1 MAAAASED
9 EGATPANLAL
19 YRKYRPATFAE
30 VKGQDHVTGPLTQAL
45 RTGRIN
51 HAYLFSGPRGC
62 GKTSSA
68 RILARSLNCVKGPT
82 PEPCG
87 VCDSCVALAPSGP
100 GSIDVIEIDAA
111 SHGGVD
117 DARELRERA
126 FYTPVSGRFKIYI
139 IDEAHMVTQQGFN
152 ALLKLVEEPP
162 PHLKFIFATTEPEK
176 VLPTIR
182 SRTHHYPFRLVPPS
196 VLRELMQDIL
206 GKEGVAVEESVLP
219 LVVRAGAG
227 SARDSLSILDQL
239 LAGSD
244 ESGLSYERA
253 VALLGFTDASLLD
266 EIADAFAAADGAAVF
281 RVVNRVIEG
290 GHEPR
295 RFAAD
300 LLDRLRD
307 LIVLAAVPDAAA
319 SGLLDLPPD
328 RAELMARQADRFGQA
343 GLARA
348 AEIVSTGLDQMRGAT
363 SPRLLLE
370 LTCAQVLLPAA
381 ATDEKSLLARLER
394 LEKGTPSTVPQSPPR
409 PPHSSPADDAERS
422 RVPSLP
428 RTEPAP
434 ASPPRPPARP
444 APDRAEPARAARPP
458 ARPAPDPPEPAPQ
471 AARPAPKPVRV
482 PAADTLRQSWDAILE
497 AVMRERKVAWL
508 LLRNASVLSLEDG
521 VLTLRFPREGDVKG
535 FSVSGHD
542 AVLKRVLSSDFGL
555 NVTIR
560 GVAAGDVAA
569 QTGRPGTAAPAAA
582 RPPAVRRDP
591 APAPSEAAPPEFAG
605 PESAGPEFARPE
617 FAGPYDE
624 PDDMP
629 PGGSHEDEPSPDDR
643 AVRNAELT
651 GMDLIQREL
660 GGQVIGEFE
669 G

>member
-1 MAAAASED
+1 
-9 EGATPANLAL
+9 
-19 YRKYRPATFAE
+19 
-30 VKGQDHVTGPLTQAL
+30 
-45 RTGRIN
+45 
-51 HAYLFSGPRGC
+51 
-62 GKTSSA
+62 
-68 RILARSLNCVKGPT
+68 
-82 PEPCG
+82 
-87 VCDSCVALAPSGP
+87 
-100 GSIDVIEIDAA
+100 
-111 SHGGVD
+111 
-117 DARELRERA
+117 
-126 FYTPVSGRFKIYI
+126 
-139 IDEAHMVTQQGFN
+139 
-152 ALLKLVEEPP
+152 
-162 PHLKFIFATTEPEK
+162 
-176 VLPTIR
+176 
-182 SRTHHYPFRLVPPS
+182 
-196 VLRELMQDIL
+196 
-206 GKEGVAVEESVLP
+206 
-219 LVVRAGAG
+219 
-227 SARDSLSILDQL
+227 
-239 LAGSD
+239 
-244 ESGLSYERA
+244 
-253 VALLGFTDASLLD
+253 
-266 EIADAFAAADGAAVF
+266 VF
-281 RVVNRVIEG
+281 RVVNQVIEG
-290 GHEPR
+290 GYEPR

-422 RVPSLP
+422 RAPSLP

-444 APDRAEPARAARPP
+444 APDRAEPAQAARPP
-458 ARPAPDPPEPAPQ
+458 ARPAPA
-471 AARPAPKPVRV
+471 PVRV

-555 NVTIR
+555 NVTIK
-560 GVAAGDVAA
+560 GVAGGDVAA
-569 QTGRPGTAAPAAA
+569 QAGRPGTGPPAAA

-591 APAPSEAAPPEFAG
+591 VPAPSEAAPPDYSG
-605 PESAGPEFARPE
+605 PESAPPEFAGPE